1 MANIQLTVQICQIL
15 LSLIAKVQYFIPNT
29 PYESLMNSYEGRL
42 ILDVT
47 DDHQLFKKYTIKK

>member
-1 MANIQLTVQICQIL
+1 MTNIQLTVQICQIL

-29 PYESLMNSYEGRL
+29 QYESLMNSYEGPL